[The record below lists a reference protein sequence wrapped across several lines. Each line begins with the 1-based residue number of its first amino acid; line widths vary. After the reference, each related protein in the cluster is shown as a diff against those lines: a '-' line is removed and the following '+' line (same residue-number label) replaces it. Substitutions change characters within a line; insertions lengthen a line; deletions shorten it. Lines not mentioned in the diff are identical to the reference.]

1 MEHIIGTDLHWRAGS
16 SELIEHQNMAQRSKS
31 VYREVFTF
39 SMVMNSL
46 YLWEKFPEGHQE
58 EHDDGEE
65 EDGYRQGQARSSS
78 SQGHLL
84 LHVVRGVT

>member
-46 YLWEKFPEGHQE
+46 YLSETAFRKLNILVSL
-58 EHDDGEE
+58 
-65 EDGYRQGQARSSS
+65 QA
-78 SQGHLL
+78 
-84 LHVVRGVT
+84 V